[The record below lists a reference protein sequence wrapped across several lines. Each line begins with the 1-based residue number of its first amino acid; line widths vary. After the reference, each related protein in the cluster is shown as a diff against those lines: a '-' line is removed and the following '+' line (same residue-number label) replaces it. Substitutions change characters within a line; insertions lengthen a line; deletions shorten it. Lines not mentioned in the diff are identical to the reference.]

1 MRCDKCLKKGCCVHI
16 HHFNHDPSVGCIEFI
31 STESPTYISTT
42 TLNNEDYIALYRGIP
57 VYDSLK
63 ALEIIK
69 EKTDIG
75 IVILGD
81 KPKIRITYDGQLR
94 FYDISQEEYD
104 LLKEVLS

>member
-1 MRCDKCLKKGCCVHI
+1 MGCDKCLKKGCCVYI

-69 EKTDIG
+69 NKRVNVDWLLETEDVEEYNESLYYELTVG
-75 IVILGD
+75 
-81 KPKIRITYDGQLR
+81 
-94 FYDISQEEYD
+94 EYD
-104 LLKEVLS
+104 LLKEVLL